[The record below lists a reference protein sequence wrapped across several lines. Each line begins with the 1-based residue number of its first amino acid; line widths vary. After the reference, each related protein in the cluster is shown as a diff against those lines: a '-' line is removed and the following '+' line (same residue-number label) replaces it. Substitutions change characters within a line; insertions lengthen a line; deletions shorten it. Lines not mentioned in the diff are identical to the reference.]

1 MIPQLRGLLAIV
13 NLGIEE
19 ADQQIASQQRR
30 IRELRTNGLTAAEEE
45 KTLDAMRILASAMR
59 DNQLMIERLIS
70 GDAAH

>member
-19 ADQQIASQQRR
+19 AEQQIASQQRR
-30 IRELRTNGLTAAEEE
+30 VRELRTNGLTAAEEE
-45 KTLDAMRILASAMR
+45 KTLDAIRILASAMR